1 MKNTIQL
8 LKNVVSA
15 ARITG
20 LVFRLPLDI
29 SIKIKIVHKRL
40 RLVDKIVLNF
50 KICILCK
57 VLRKMPDKY

>member
-50 KICILCK
+50 KICSLCK